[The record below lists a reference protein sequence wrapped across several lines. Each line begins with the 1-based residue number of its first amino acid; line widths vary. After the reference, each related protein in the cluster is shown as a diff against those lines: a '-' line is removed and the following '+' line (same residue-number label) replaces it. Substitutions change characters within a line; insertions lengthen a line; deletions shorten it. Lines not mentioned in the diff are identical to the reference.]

1 MSEKNKRRY
10 LPNLTEEQVAQMFQ
24 DWLLGMPVR
33 YMEKFYDASYV
44 NMRRVCRHKL
54 ISIFRQNP
62 ELLEKVV
69 EESEKD
75 KDFKY
80 QWNYL

>member
-1 MSEKNKRRY
+1 
-10 LPNLTEEQVAQMFQ
+10 
-24 DWLLGMPVR
+24 MPVR